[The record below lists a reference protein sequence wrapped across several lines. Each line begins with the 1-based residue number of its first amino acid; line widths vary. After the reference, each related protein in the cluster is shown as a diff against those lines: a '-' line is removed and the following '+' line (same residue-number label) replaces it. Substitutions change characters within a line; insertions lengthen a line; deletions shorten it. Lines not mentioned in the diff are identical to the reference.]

1 MESKEILDKLLTER
15 KKSLW
20 LVVIGLAFGILC
32 IILGIFVDFL
42 FAIIGF
48 GSIFLA
54 VLHLAWVSKDIEDN
68 SVA

>member
-1 MESKEILDKLLTER
+1 MEPKEILDKLLTER

-42 FAIIGF
+42 FAAIGF

-54 VLHLAWVSKDIEDN
+54 ILHLAWVSKDIEDN
-68 SVA
+68 RVA

>member
-1 MESKEILDKLLTER
+1 MEPKEILDKLLTER
-15 KKSLW
+15 KRSLW
-20 LVVIGLAFGILC
+20 LVLIGLVFGILC

-42 FAIIGF
+42 FGVIGF

-68 SVA
+68 SVG